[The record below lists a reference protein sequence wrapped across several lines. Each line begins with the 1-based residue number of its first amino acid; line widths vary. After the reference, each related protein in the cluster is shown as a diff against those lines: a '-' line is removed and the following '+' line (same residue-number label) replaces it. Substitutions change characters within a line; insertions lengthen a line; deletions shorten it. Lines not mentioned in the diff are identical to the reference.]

1 MNGNV
6 DRRVFVGSLA
16 AVGVGAAAATSLL
29 DFPVSAQPA
38 STAPL
43 TLEIR
48 RQLKEAF
55 GKLREG
61 RADGAR
67 QLAAMLRV
75 YASTVNESELRA
87 ALRKANRSQL
97 LGREMNHGEVVRQ
110 AQEFGLDP
118 ARLPPHRFIPHGERE
133 EAVAQLLRGGLG
145 AGIRHAAD
153 LVDDV
158 AEKIEAVPRE
168 RRGAF
173 VQAIA
178 LQPIPE
184 PVDCG
189 NCDAIAAGLDYTEKQ
204 MTAAC
209 ALAGIFPLPP
219 IVAACQAAIAAWLVM
234 LGAYGSCRAI
244 VALCEAYYY

>member
-1 MNGNV
+1 MNGTV
-6 DRRVFVGSLA
+6 SRRVFVGSVA
-16 AVGVGAAAATSLL
+16 AAGVGAAGAASVL
-29 DFPVSAQPA
+29 DFPLSAQPVSA
-38 STAPL
+38 VPL
-43 TLEIR
+43 TREIR

-55 GKLREG
+55 GKLRDG
-61 RADGAR
+61 RSDGAR

-87 ALRKANRSQL
+87 ALQKANRRQL
-97 LGREMNHGEVVRQ
+97 LSREVNHGEMVRQ
-110 AQEFGLDP
+110 AQELGLDP
-118 ARLPPHRFIPHGERE
+118 ARLPPHRFISYGERD
-133 EAVAQLLRGGLG
+133 EAVTQLLRDGLG
-145 AGIRHAAD
+145 ASMRAAAD
-153 LVDDV
+153 LVDGV
-158 AEKIEAVPRE
+158 AEKIEALPRE
-168 RRGAF
+168 QRGAF

-189 NCDAIAAGLDYTEKQ
+189 NCNTILSGLDYAEKQ

-219 IVAACQAAIAAWLVM
+219 LVAACEAAIAAWLVM

-244 VALCEAYYY
+244 VALCEAYYN

>member
-1 MNGNV
+1 MNGTV
-6 DRRVFVGSLA
+6 SRRVFVGSVA
-16 AVGVGAAAATSLL
+16 AAGIGAAGAASVL
-29 DFPVSAQPA
+29 DFPVSAQPVSA
-38 STAPL
+38 VPL
-43 TLEIR
+43 TREIR

-87 ALRKANRSQL
+87 ALRKANRSEL
-97 LGREMNHGEVVRQ
+97 LSRDVNHDEMVRQ
-110 AQEFGLDP
+110 ARELGLDP
-118 ARLPPHRFIPHGERE
+118 ARLPPHRFLSYGERE
-133 EAVAQLLRGGLG
+133 EAVAQLLRDGLG
-145 AGIRHAAD
+145 ASMRAAAD
-153 LVDDV
+153 LVDGV
-158 AEKIEAVPRE
+158 AEKIEALPRE
-168 RRGAF
+168 QRGAF

-189 NCDAIAAGLDYTEKQ
+189 NCDAVVQGLDYAERQ

-209 ALAGIFPLPP
+209 ALAGLFPLPP
-219 IVAACQAAIAAWLVM
+219 LVAACEAAIAAWLVM

-244 VALCEAYYY
+244 VALCNAYYN